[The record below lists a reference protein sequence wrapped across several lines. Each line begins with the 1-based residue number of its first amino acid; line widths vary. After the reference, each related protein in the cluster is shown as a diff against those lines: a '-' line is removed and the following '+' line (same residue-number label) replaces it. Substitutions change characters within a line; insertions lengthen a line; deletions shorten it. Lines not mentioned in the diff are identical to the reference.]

1 MKKIKFSIA
10 ILAFTLFSCDQY
22 LGINDSP
29 NTLTFDEATPS
40 KLLPGAQVSTYRV
53 QVGSMNQ
60 LGNVFMNSWTRNVS
74 SFGNGYDKELQL
86 IIDNSFYNNIW
97 DGLYLNLMNFQA
109 IIDYPNASGKYDNYV
124 AAAKICKAHYM
135 QYIVDLYGDSPYSQA
150 WKPRQFTTPA
160 YDDDYATYQDLIANL
175 EDARALIAAA
185 NPNADDIAAFDV
197 MLGGD
202 MNRWNE
208 FANTLQLRLCMR
220 MSEVTG
226 AQATYRDSKLSDI
239 VSGPFLSD
247 NVTINPGFS
256 DTNDDQASP
265 AFNTYAI
272 DVTGAARQ
280 NRTFIA
286 HTAHGYKAMQSYAT
300 TNYPAAG
307 SQEIIAGSGVFYPNV
322 TDSRRARLFTNGAG
336 ATGPRAVEQGA
347 SFVTVGN
354 PSLTYPGTP
363 ARLGLVGNFDMYA
376 EHPGVT
382 ITDYSSAS
390 GYIMTLCESYFLQA
404 EAAVRYPGL
413 GFSGEQALFDAGV
426 TESFV
431 SRVATMGSYLA
442 TINTKPYFGLAASVT
457 MDEKIHAIMYQK
469 WIALMGHHGIESFV
483 DYNRTGFPLTPLSLT
498 ATQSRKPY
506 RLSYPVSEY
515 IANAGNV
522 PSLTNADI
530 FTINAKTPF
539 WIQ

>member
-22 LGINDSP
+22 LDINESP
-29 NTLTFDEATPS
+29 NNLTFADATPS

-53 QVGSMNQ
+53 QIGSMNQ

-109 IIDYPNASGKYDNYV
+109 IIDYPNPDGKYDNYI

-150 WKPRQFTTPA
+150 WKPSQFLTPA

-247 NVTINPGFS
+247 NVTINPGFN
-256 DTNDDQASP
+256 DGNDDQASP
-265 AFNTYAI
+265 GFNTYAN

-363 ARLGLVGNFDMYA
+363 SRLGLVGNFDMYA

-382 ITDYSSAS
+382 VADYSSAS